1 LILETLPSWVW
12 TLVYLVSGLLVF
24 KFAVN
29 NIMKPIFKYRND
41 RYKASLGAGGSS
53 NPLMNYNSAGE
64 MLEAS
69 ETAILAQMKDV
80 EKQHKGDPM
89 KDETYQILQNQ
100 RDKIIA
106 WRQRLANPVV
116 GMVDQTFFPILKGV
130 IPDIQKAAKRFMK
143 EL

>member
-24 KFAVN
+24 RFAVN

-41 RYKASLGAGGSS
+41 RYKASLGAEGSS
-53 NPLMNYNSAGE
+53 NPLMKYDSFAEAAQAGE
-64 MLEAS
+64 N
-69 ETAILAQMKDV
+69 AIIIQMQDI

-100 RDKIIA
+100 RDRIIG

-116 GMVDQTFFPILKGV
+116 GMIDQTFFPVFKGV
-130 IPDIQKAAKRFMK
+130 IPDIQKTVKRWMK